1 MRGIVV
7 SPFALFYL
15 CLIFL
20 SKIYPF
26 FFFFPL
32 LLLFLSLLC
41 LPYASLPYLTFH
53 NFPFFSFFFPH
64 SSSPIHPFPNLR
76 PILLS
81 PLLLYL
87 CPNSH
92 FPRTILIHYINTT
105 SVLPPLPTACAFPLT
120 PSSYR
125 RPPHLS
131 TAPASSHRP
140 HPLSNIPQ
148 AENARRNAF
157 LFIRLGAIPVL
168 VQLLDMEI
176 ENTSAANSALRKPAV
191 SIADSADIRVILN
204 IIYHIVEAVWR
215 IAVDA
220 EESEKIRSRE
230 RGGGAGERKK
240 S

>member
-7 SPFALFYL
+7 SPFALSYL

-120 PSSYR
+120 PSSSIIR
-125 RPPHLS
+125 FSNSFTTSLLS
-131 TAPASSHRP
+131 G
-140 HPLSNIPQ
+140 
-148 AENARRNAF
+148 F
-157 LFIRLGAIPVL
+157 L
-168 VQLLDMEI
+168 
-176 ENTSAANSALRKPAV
+176 
-191 SIADSADIRVILN
+191 ILN
-204 IIYHIVEAVWR
+204 FSGPISLIL
-215 IAVDA
+215 
-220 EESEKIRSRE
+220 
-230 RGGGAGERKK
+230 G
-240 S
+240 